1 MRQLTLAD
9 PIVSAIRQM
18 TARDPVRVA
27 KRRRTEG
34 AATNSTEPHRRLRS
48 GSICR
53 QLCQLALLAPLA
65 MPSLRAASNPPT
77 EGSPQWAKPASFPI
91 TVLPTAHVF
100 IENVMPEP
108 PEQRGLVWLDNR
120 RVMFVGFVPENRAS
134 RGPRAI
140 HIWDVVANT
149 VTQYSTHERFCY
161 NEGYIL
167 TFDRSQ
173 RLGTPDAPRSW
184 TPLRYGLL
192 GQEKD
197 DVCDTL
203 TGRGCPRWLNKS
215 CKPVEIPPDSSPLGK
230 DSGVFLQLRSG
241 DGALVAKVGTEGKGS
256 PKTDEERKNLYS
268 RPMWLFSKHHPQG
281 RVLPFLFSEAIG
293 ATRAIYSVFGA
304 RYVFIPGRPIDDPLT
319 SSTGWPDGRPQP
331 VYLMNSDG
339 NVQTIHVPSRRDWN
353 TVLLAMPAVPGLVF
367 SGHGGVRKAGGGV
380 FLYDERDVWRLD
392 RGFTSTIAVSP
403 DGCKLAYAIINDY
416 GQTSNAALFTIKSIR
431 FCKRGE

>member
-1 MRQLTLAD
+1 MRQPTLAD

-18 TARDPVRVA
+18 TARALVRVA

-48 GSICR
+48 GSFCR
-53 QLCQLALLAPLA
+53 QVCQFALLAPLA
-65 MPSLRAASNPPT
+65 TPSLGAASNPPT
-77 EGSPQWAKPASFPI
+77 EAAPQWAKPASFPI

-100 IENVMPEP
+100 TEEVLRGP
-108 PEQRGLVWLDNR
+108 PEERGLIWLDNR
-120 RVMFVGFVPENRAS
+120 RVMFVGFVPENKAS
-134 RGPRAI
+134 RGPKAI

-161 NEGYIL
+161 SEGYIL

-173 RLGTPDAPRSW
+173 RVGTPESPRFL

-203 TGRGCPRWLNKS
+203 TGSGCPRALNKS
-215 CKPVEIPPDSSPLGK
+215 CKPLEIPPDSSPLGK
-230 DSGVFLQLRSG
+230 SSGVFLQLRSG
-241 DGALVAKVGTEGKGS
+241 DGALVANVGTEGKGS

-268 RPMWLFSKHHPQG
+268 RPMLLFSKRQPQG

-293 ATRAIYSVFGA
+293 ATRAMYSVFAA

-319 SSTGWPDGRPQP
+319 SSTGWPEGRAKP

-339 NVQTIHVPSRRDWN
+339 EVQTIQVPSRRDWTN
-353 TVLLAMPAVPGLVF
+353 IQLAAPAVPGLVF
-367 SGHGGVRKAGGGV
+367 VGSGGVKKGGGGV
-380 FLYDERDVWRLD
+380 FLYDQHDVWRLD

-403 DGCKLAYAIINDY
+403 DGCKLAYAIINDF

-431 FCKRGE
+431 FCKGGE